1 VKVSIAGAGIGG
13 LTLGHGLARAGNEVR
28 IIEAAAR
35 GDRLGTGITLLGNA
49 LRALDR
55 IGLATPVLAAGYGW
69 DVVSTRDAD
78 GNVLHQQTVPRTY
91 KPDAPAAVGIMRTR
105 LGDLMERHAIESG
118 AEIDFRTT
126 VERIEQGEDG
136 VTVRLSSGDSDQCDV
151 LVAADGAYSRTRL
164 QHFGEGLRPRYC
176 GMGGWRY
183 TIPRPDNLNGLVL
196 YRSPDGHIV
205 GGLPLSKD
213 ECYLFYLE
221 NTAEHM
227 RMPPDRLGE
236 MLRERLA
243 PFGAPEIQEAIELID
258 DRRHISFRPFDII
271 LVPSPWH
278 RGRIV
283 LLGDAAHSLTPQLTS
298 GGGMAIEDAVV
309 LCDELA
315 AKGSVAEALEAYSA
329 RRSTRVGRIY
339 ETSLAI
345 CRLEQDPS
353 VGGEEPMRLMAE
365 GHAVLAQPF

>member
-1 VKVSIAGAGIGG
+1 VKVIIAGGGIGG
-13 LTLGHGLARAGNEVR
+13 LTLGHGLARAGVDVR
-28 IIEAAAR
+28 IIEAAGR

-69 DVVSTRDAD
+69 DAVINMDAD
-78 GNVLHQQTVPRTY
+78 GNVLHEQTVPRTY

-105 LGDLMERHAIESG
+105 LGDLLEVHAVESG
-118 AEIDFRTT
+118 AAIDFRTT
-126 VERIEQGEDG
+126 IERIEQDEDG
-136 VTVRLSSGDSDQCDV
+136 VTVRLSSGDTDHCDL
-151 LVAADGAYSRTRL
+151 LVAADGAYSKTRT
-164 QHFGEGLRPRYC
+164 QVFGEELCPVYSGQ
-176 GMGGWRY
+176 GGWRY

-221 NTAEHM
+221 NTPEHV
-227 RMPPDRLGE
+227 RMPPDRLEE

-243 PFGAPEIQEAIELID
+243 PFEAAEIQEAIALID

-309 LCDELA
+309 LCEELEA
-315 AKGSVAEALEAYSA
+315 RGSVVDALEAYSA
-329 RRSTRVGRIY
+329 RRCERVRRIY
-339 ETSLAI
+339 EISLAI

-353 VGGEEPMRLMAE
+353 GAGEPMRLMGE
-365 GHAVLAQPF
+365 GHAALAQPF

>member
-1 VKVSIAGAGIGG
+1 MKVVIAGGGIGG
-13 LTLGHGLARAGNEVR
+13 LTLGHGLARAGVEVR
-28 IIEAAAR
+28 IIEAAGR

-55 IGLATPVLAAGYGW
+55 IGLATPILAAGYGW

-78 GNVLHQQTVPRTY
+78 GNILHEQTVPRTY

-105 LGDLMERHAIESG
+105 LGDLLEAHAVQSG
-118 AEIDFRTT
+118 AAIDFCTT
-126 VERIEQGEDG
+126 IERIDQEDDG
-136 VTVRLSSGDSDQCDV
+136 VTVRLSSGDTDQCDL
-151 LVAADGAYSRTRL
+151 LVAADGAYSKTRI
-164 QHFGEGLRPRYC
+164 QHFGEHLRPTYS

-205 GGLPLSKD
+205 GGLPLSTD

-221 NTAEHM
+221 STPGHV
-227 RMPPDRLGE
+227 RMPPHRLGE
-236 MLRERLA
+236 LLRERLA

-309 LCDELA
+309 LCEELA
-315 AKGSVAEALEAYSA
+315 ANPSVADGLEAYSA
-329 RRSTRVGRIY
+329 RRCERVNRIY

-345 CRLEQDPS
+345 CLFEQHPT
-353 VGGEEPMRLMAE
+353 GAGEEPMRLMAE
-365 GHAVLAQPF
+365 GHAILAQPF

>member
-1 VKVSIAGAGIGG
+1 MKVVIAGGGIGG
-13 LTLGHGLARAGNEVR
+13 LTLGHGLARAGVEVR
-28 IIEAAAR
+28 IIEAAGR

-55 IGLATPVLAAGYGW
+55 IGLATPILAAGYGW

-78 GNVLHQQTVPRTY
+78 GNVLHEQTVPRTY

-105 LGDLMERHAIESG
+105 LGDLLEAHAVQSG
-118 AEIDFRTT
+118 AAIDFCTT
-126 VERIEQGEDG
+126 IERIDQGDDG
-136 VTVRLSSGDSDQCDV
+136 VTVRLSSGDTDQCDL
-151 LVAADGAYSRTRL
+151 LVAADGAYSKTRI
-164 QHFGEGLRPRYC
+164 QHFGEHLRPTYS

-183 TIPRPDNLNGLVL
+183 TIPRPGNLNGLVL

-309 LCDELA
+309 LCEELA
-315 AKGSVAEALEAYSA
+315 ANPSVADGLEAYSA
-329 RRSTRVGRIY
+329 RRCERVNRIY

-345 CRLEQDPS
+345 CRFEQHPT
-353 VGGEEPMRLMAE
+353 GAGEEPMRLMAE
-365 GHAVLAQPF
+365 GHAILAQPF